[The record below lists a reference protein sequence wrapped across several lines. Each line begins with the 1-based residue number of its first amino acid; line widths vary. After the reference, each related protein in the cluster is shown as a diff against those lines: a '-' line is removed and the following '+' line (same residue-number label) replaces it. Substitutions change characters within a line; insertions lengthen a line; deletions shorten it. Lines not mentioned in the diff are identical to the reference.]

1 MANADGSIIIEV
13 KLDTSAA
20 EKALKNLDKGTDTIS
35 GAFEDVEKSSQKAE
49 KATFSFGDAVKANV
63 LSNAIV
69 SGFGMLTD
77 AVKGFASGMVETAAD
92 LKAES
97 SQFEQTF
104 GSMEESARSAI
115 SSIAGQTGI
124 LETRLNSAAT
134 SIYAFARS
142 SGGSELES
150 MDLMEGALTAA
161 ADAAAYYDRSLDET
175 TDQLMSFLKGNYE
188 NDAALGLSATETTR
202 NAAAMEQFGKE
213 FNDLSEIQK
222 QQTLLK
228 MVQDAQEL
236 SGAMGQASR
245 ESDGLENVM
254 GNLSE
259 VGRQIQGNI
268 GAPVLEA
275 IIPTIQEITN
285 SLMQWSE
292 GMDWD
297 AFGDAVGGF
306 VTGMIDNG
314 PTIISLIAGIAAGF
328 VAWNVVSTIQGVVAA
343 ITAFRKANEGATIA
357 QLAMN
362 AAMNANPI
370 GIVITAITA
379 LIAVIGTLWAT
390 NEDFRNAVMEIWE
403 NIKQAFLDA
412 WEAIKGAWDKAAG
425 FFTGIWE
432 SIKTTFSEVK
442 DALGGFFTDAWNT
455 IQGVWN
461 AATGYFSSIWG
472 VIKEIF
478 SVVKSTLSGFFE
490 DAWNAIQ
497 DVFSDWSKF
506 FSGLWDDLT
515 GIFEKAWDFFSGI
528 GSDIVDGIKNGISKA
543 WEGLKSWFNNL
554 WDGLFGNR
562 STTVTVNER
571 HNVSTVQSR
580 AASLASASRMIA
592 DAPRLATGSVVPPNR
607 EFLAVLGDNTREAEV
622 VSPVSTMKQAFIEA
636 MKEMG
641 MGDGTINLTVN
652 LDGRTVAKNTISHI
666 NRMTRQAGKPVLLF

>member
-1 MANADGSIIIEV
+1 MAKADGSIIIEV
-13 KLDTSAA
+13 KLDTSGA
-20 EKALKNLDKGTDTIS
+20 EKALNGLNKETDKVAD
-35 GAFEDVEKSSQKAE
+35 AFDDVKDASKDAE
-49 KATFSFGDAVKANV
+49 KAAFSFGDAVKANV

-92 LKAES
+92 LKAEA

-104 GSMEESARSAI
+104 GSMEESAREAI
-115 SSIAGQTGI
+115 SGIADQTGI

-254 GNLSE
+254 GNLNE

-275 IIPTIQEITN
+275 IIPAIQEITN

-412 WEAIKGAWDKAAG
+412 WEAIKGAWDQAAG

-432 SIKTTFSEVK
+432 SIKTTFSEVQA
-442 DALGGFFTDAWNT
+442 ALGGFFTDAWNT

-461 AATGYFSSIWG
+461 AATGFFSSVWEG
-472 VIKEIF
+472 IKGIF
-478 SVVKSTLSGFFE
+478 SVVKSTLSGFFD
-490 DAWNAIQ
+490 DAWNAVQ
-497 DVFSDWSKF
+497 GVFSDWSDF

-515 GIFEKAWDFFSGI
+515 SIFDQAWDFFSGI
-528 GSDIVDGIKNGISKA
+528 GSDIVDGIKNGISNA
-543 WEGLKSWFNNL
+543 WEGLKNWFNGL

-562 STTVTVNER
+562 KASVTVER
-571 HNVSTVQSR
+571 RAVDAATSR
-580 AASLASASRMIA
+580 SASLVSASRMVA
-592 DAPRLATGSVVPPNR
+592 DAPRLATGSVIPPNR
-607 EFLAVLGDNTREAEV
+607 EFLAVLGDQQTGTNVEAPLSTIEQALENVLNRTGFNQNSQVEAVIEV
-622 VSPVSTMKQAFIEA
+622 
-636 MKEMG
+636 
-641 MGDGTINLTVN
+641 
-652 LDGRTVAKNTISHI
+652 DGRQFGRLVYKYGNDSGRIIGGSLVVI
-666 NRMTRQAGKPVLLF
+666 